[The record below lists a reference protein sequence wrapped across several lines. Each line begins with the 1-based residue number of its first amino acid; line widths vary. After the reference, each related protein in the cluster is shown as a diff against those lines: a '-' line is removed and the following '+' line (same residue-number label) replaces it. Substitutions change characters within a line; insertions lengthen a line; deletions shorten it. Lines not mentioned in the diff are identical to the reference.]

1 MKMSYWLTV
10 AMMIGYMTC
19 TAFAAEEG
27 YLVKVV
33 GFDRKVEWQ
42 TMTENDFKTLEKNIK
57 LEQKLFPKAV
67 ELAGK
72 EWRADELNKGIAFP
86 GSRLMCRSIGQA
98 QAFPSME
105 KAEAQLTRIQ
115 DQEAR
120 KAEKA
125 EKNNPGAKKPNKAL
139 EKKEGELM
147 QASDLVKTKLAELVT
162 KAGGDAKD
170 LSNAPAPEKVP
181 EAKGEKKA
189 DAKGKA
195 EAVKKAL

>member
-1 MKMSYWLTV
+1 MKMSYWLVGVMLIGCMTGTV
-10 AMMIGYMTC
+10 R
-19 TAFAAEEG
+19 AAEEG

-33 GFDRKVEWQ
+33 GFDRKAEWQ
-42 TMTENDFKTLEKNIK
+42 TMTETDFKVLEKNIK
-57 LEQKLFPKAV
+57 LEQKLFAKAV
-67 ELAGK
+67 EMAGK
-72 EWRADELNKGIAFP
+72 EWRADEFNKGIAFP
-86 GSRLMCRSIGQA
+86 GSRLMCRSIGQS

-120 KAEKA
+120 KAEK
-125 EKNNPGAKKPNKAL
+125 NNPAGTAKKPNKAQ
-139 EKKEGELM
+139 EKKEMELI

-170 LSNAPAPEKVP
+170 LANEPAAQRLPEGK
-181 EAKGEKKA
+181 AEKKA
-189 DAKGKA
+189 DAKA